1 MWPARRHDPRVRDEI
16 RFHRDRLIDDFVAGG
31 MDRKDAERRAFL
43 EFGNPVQIEEVV
55 HDVRGRWL
63 SDLGQDLRY
72 ALRMLRRSPAFASA
86 AILSLALG
94 IGANVAIFSLINAV
108 MLRTLPVQD
117 PARVVQITRLTEA
130 GAPGSVSYP
139 IFEYFRDTLTSVSG
153 VFAQGTSDVSIILG
167 GEEDLV
173 RADLVSGSYFSVLGL
188 EPAAGRLLT
197 PADDVLSPETPAAV
211 ISDRYWQRRFGRSR
225 SAIGTSLAIR
235 DRVFTIVGVTP
246 EFYQSAR
253 TGSAP
258 DLLLPLLMNLT
269 ETQRREPTNNW
280 LSMLGRLKPGAT
292 LQQADAEVKVAWSTF
307 LKSQAAA
314 VPEKERAGV
323 LRQRASAFPAA
334 DGINPL
340 RYDFSQSL
348 LILMGTVALVLLL
361 ACVNLSGLLLARAA
375 SRQRE
380 VSIRLAIG
388 AGRGRLLR
396 QFMTESLML
405 AVIGGAVGL
414 LAAEWFSARLVTL
427 FANGSPVVLSIAP
440 DWRVLAF
447 TAAVSLA
454 ACVVAGLAPALH
466 AMRAQVNPAL
476 KEVRAV
482 SHGRLSKTLVVAQ
495 LAISMILIVGA
506 ALFLG
511 TLVKLYSVDRGFD
524 SDGVLV
530 LNVRSTLPYAPARGQ
545 AVQGALVGA
554 LKRMPGVRSAAAAQ
568 VLPVSGGL
576 WNRTVRVEGYTFRPQ
591 ESDVVGFN
599 VISPGYFTTLA
610 TPLLSGRE
618 FDERDSASAPKAAV
632 VNESFARR
640 FFGDVQPLGRHVT
653 SVDVVYEIV
662 GIVRDAKYQN
672 LRAPILETM
681 YIPWTQRDG
690 DPPSRYSYLVR
701 VASGDPMTLVPAVER
716 VVREVDPWLRV
727 RSTITYA
734 TQIDRSMVR
743 ERILATLGG
752 LFGALALVVAAVGM
766 FGVLAFQVTRRTNE
780 FGVRL
785 ALGATPRRITGL
797 VVRDVALML
806 VLGVAIG
813 SAAALTVTGFA
824 RRILFGLTPT
834 DPGVFAAA
842 ALVLA
847 AVGMLAGWLPAR
859 RAAHVDPLVSLRHE

>member
-1 MWPARRHDPRVRDEI
+1 M
-16 RFHRDRLIDDFVAGG
+16 
-31 MDRKDAERRAFL
+31 
-43 EFGNPVQIEEVV
+43 
-55 HDVRGRWL
+55 
-63 SDLGQDLRY
+63 
-72 ALRMLRRSPAFASA
+72 
-86 AILSLALG
+86 
-94 IGANVAIFSLINAV
+94 
-108 MLRTLPVQD
+108 
-117 PARVVQITRLTEA
+117 
-130 GAPGSVSYP
+130 
-139 IFEYFRDTLTSVSG
+139 
-153 VFAQGTSDVSIILG
+153 
-167 GEEDLV
+167 
-173 RADLVSGSYFSVLGL
+173 
-188 EPAAGRLLT
+188 
-197 PADDVLSPETPAAV
+197 AV
-211 ISDRYWQRRFGRSR
+211 ISDRYWQRRFGRSP
-225 SAIGTSLAIR
+225 SAIGTSFTVR

-246 EFYQSAR
+246 ALYQSAR

-269 ETQRREPTNNW
+269 ETQRREPTDNW
-280 LSMLGRLKPGAT
+280 LNMLGRLKPGAT
-292 LQQADAEVKVAWSTF
+292 LEQADAEVQVAWSAF
-307 LKSQAAA
+307 LKEQAAG

-361 ACVNLSGLLLARAA
+361 ACVNLAGLLLARAA

-396 QFMTESLML
+396 QFLTESLML

-427 FANGSPVVLSIAP
+427 FANGSAVVLSVAP

-476 KEVRAV
+476 KEVRV
-482 SHGRLSKTLVVAQ
+482 SESRPPLEEHSSSAQ

-530 LNVRSTLPYAPARGQ
+530 LNVRSTLPYPAARGQ
-545 AVQGALVGA
+545 AVQGALVGRSETDA
-554 LKRMPGVRSAAAAQ
+554 RQYGRQPRRKCSQSAAA
-568 VLPVSGGL
+568 SGIES
-576 WNRTVRVEGYTFRPQ
+576 VRVEGYTFRPQ

-599 VISPGYFTTLA
+599 VISPGYFTTMA

-618 FDERDSASAPKAAV
+618 FDERDSASAPKAAI

-701 VASGDPMTLVPAVER
+701 AASGDPMTLVPAVER
-716 VVREVDPWLRV
+716 VVRDVDPLLRV

-780 FGVRL
+780 FGVRM

-813 SAAALTVTGFA
+813 SAAALTLTGFA
-824 RRILFGLTPT
+824 RTGYSS
-834 DPGVFAAA
+834 G
-842 ALVLA
+842 
-847 AVGMLAGWLPAR
+847 
-859 RAAHVDPLVSLRHE
+859 

>member
-1 MWPARRHDPRVRDEI
+1 MWPRRRHDPRIRDEI

-43 EFGNPVQIEEVV
+43 EFGNVAQIEEVV
-55 HDVRGRWL
+55 RDVRGRWL
-63 SDLGQDLRY
+63 SDLAQDLRY

-94 IGANVAIFSLINAV
+94 IGANVAVFTLINAV
-108 MLRTLPVQD
+108 ILRTLPVPD
-117 PARVVQITRLTEA
+117 PARLVQITRLTGA

-139 IFEYFRDTLTSVSG
+139 LFEYFRDSLASVSG
-153 VFAQGTSDVSIILG
+153 VFAQGSSDVSIVLG

-173 RADLVSGSYFSVLGL
+173 KADLVSGSYFSVLGL
-188 EPAAGRLLT
+188 EPAAGRFLT
-197 PADDVLSPETPAAV
+197 PADDVLSPEAPVAV
-211 ISDRYWQRRFGRSR
+211 ISDRYWQRRFGRSP
-225 SAIGTSLAIR
+225 SAIGTSFTVR

-246 EFYQSAR
+246 ALYQSAR

-269 ETQRREPTNNW
+269 ETQRREPTDNW
-280 LSMLGRLKPGAT
+280 LNMLGRLKPGAT
-292 LQQADAEVKVAWSTF
+292 LEQADAEVQVAWSAF
-307 LKSQAAA
+307 LKEQAAG

-361 ACVNLSGLLLARAA
+361 ACVNLAGLLLARAA

-396 QFMTESLML
+396 QFLTESLML

-427 FANGSPVVLSIAP
+427 FANGSAVVLSVAP

-476 KEVRAV
+476 KEVRVV

-511 TLVKLYSVDRGFD
+511 TLAKLYSVDRGFD

-530 LNVRSTLPYAPARGQ
+530 LNVRSTLPYPAARGQ

-576 WNRTVRVEGYTFRPQ
+576 WNRSVRVEGHAFRPQ

-599 VISPGYFTTLA
+599 VISPGYFTTMA

-618 FDERDSASAPKAAV
+618 FDERDSASAPKAAI

-701 VASGDPMTLVPAVER
+701 AASGDPMTLVPAVER
-716 VVREVDPWLRV
+716 VVRDVDPLLRV

-780 FGVRL
+780 FGVRM

-813 SAAALTVTGFA
+813 SAAALTLTGFA

-834 DPGVFAAA
+834 DPGVFAVA

-859 RAAHVDPLVSLRHE
+859 RAAHLDPLVSLRHE